1 MSVTHRVGRLERD
14 HFTEACRHFRPWFL
28 AQLLS
33 PDSERRDRAALLAA
47 GAPAAGTPADILA
60 WLDAQPR
67 TPAELAV
74 AAALDSAVALLMDH
88 PDDHAGIRAALARLA
103 PHIGRCAGDPPLT
116 ILTALRAVFLGV
128 PGSA

>member
-1 MSVTHRVGRLERD
+1 MSVATRVGRLERD
-14 HFTEACRHFRPWFL
+14 HFAAACRQFRPW
-28 AQLLS
+28 LLEHLQ
-33 PDSERRDRAALLAA
+33 DADRDRRDRAALLAA

-67 TPAELAV
+67 TPAELAL
-74 AAALDSAVALLMDH
+74 AAALDSAVDLLMDH

-116 ILTALRAVFLGV
+116 LLAAVRAVL
-128 PGSA
+128 